1 MRNAERFVQIGVH
14 DISAVIRWS
23 TESYLRIQ
31 VRPIKIDLASMIVNQ
46 IADIPN
52 PFFKDSIGWRV
63 RDHDGGQFIAVFFN
77 LLFQVTQTD
86 IPIALHLDYLN
97 LIASH
102 LCTGRICAVSRHW
115 DETNLKQVRQR
126 DYEVIHTVHTKTSSF
141 EEEY

>member
-1 MRNAERFVQIGVH
+1 MWNAERLVQISVH
-14 DISAVIRWS
+14 DISAIIRWS

-31 VRPIKIDLASMIVNQ
+31 VRPVKIDLASMIVNQ

-86 IPIALHLDYLN
+86 IPIAFHLDYLD
-97 LIASH
+97 LITSH
-102 LCTGRICAVSRHW
+102 LSTGRICAVSGHW

-126 DYEVIHTVHTKTSSF
+126 EYEVIHIVHIKTFGF
-141 EEEY
+141 EVGI